1 MPKVSPREPL
11 DYDQPEGYQE
21 SLKDWI
27 NHNEDA
33 VEWFLENAST
43 ISRMRDALECLA
55 TAEMGVVG
63 YAKRYNAEVKE
74 MAAAALLTN

>member
-1 MPKVSPREPL
+1 MPKVSPRKLL
-11 DYDQPEGYQE
+11 DYDQPTGYQE
-21 SLKDWI
+21 SLTDWI

-33 VEWFLENAST
+33 VEWFLENAKT

-63 YAKRYNAEVKE
+63 YAKQYEAEVKE
-74 MAAAALLTN
+74 MACTALLAD